1 MTPRVIFDPVKNQMR
16 PRLSRRSDCM
26 RATDWHHHC
35 CSNRTVSQLV
45 QENMTSKSTE
55 PKFSVEQVAK
65 ILGGVHPT
73 TVLRLLQKRKLGY
86 YQFGSR
92 KMIGQSHLDNYVSLA
107 ERNTKAKSIH

>member
-16 PRLSRRSDCM
+16 LRLSCRLHCVRT
-26 RATDWHHHC
+26 TDWHHHC
-35 CSNRTVSQLV
+35 CPSRTVAQQLI
-45 QENMTSKSTE
+45 QGNMTSKSTE

-107 ERNTKAKSIH
+107 